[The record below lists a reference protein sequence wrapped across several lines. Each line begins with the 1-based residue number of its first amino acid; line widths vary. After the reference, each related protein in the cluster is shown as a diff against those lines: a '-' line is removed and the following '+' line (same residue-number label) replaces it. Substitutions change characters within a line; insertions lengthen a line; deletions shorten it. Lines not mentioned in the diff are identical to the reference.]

1 MCIRDR
7 NISIMEKE
15 LNKKM
20 KENNYDIAISNHQD
34 VVMDNE
40 ITRSTSGFTG
50 TELPRESSV
59 EYKTFPSLTMG
70 RTHRSVRL
78 DVVIAA
84 PQNLEAAYA

>member
-1 MCIRDR
+1 
-7 NISIMEKE
+7 MEIE

-20 KENNYDIAISNHQD
+20 KDNNYDIAISNHQD

-78 DVVIAA
+78 DVLIAA
-84 PQNLEAAYA
+84 PQNLEMAHA

>member
-1 MCIRDR
+1 
-7 NISIMEKE
+7 MEKE

-20 KENNYDIAISNHQD
+20 KENNYDIATSNHQD

-78 DVVIAA
+78 DVLIAA
-84 PQNLEAAYA
+84 PQNLEMAYA

>member
-1 MCIRDR
+1 MVEYIYK
-7 NISIMEKE
+7 MKKE
-15 LNKKM
+15 MIKKM
-20 KENNYDIAISNHQD
+20 KENNYDIAKVTTKLGEGKVALGRS
-34 VVMDNE
+34 
-40 ITRSTSGFTG
+40 RSTAGFTG

-84 PQNLEAAYA
+84 PQNFEAAYA

>member
-1 MCIRDR
+1 
-7 NISIMEKE
+7 MEKE

-20 KENNYDIAISNHQD
+20 KDNNYDIAMSNHQD

-78 DVVIAA
+78 DVLIAA
-84 PQNLEAAYA
+84 PQNLEASYA

>member
-1 MCIRDR
+1 
-7 NISIMEKE
+7 MEKE

-20 KENNYDIAISNHQD
+20 KDNNYDIAISNHQD
-34 VVMDNE
+34 AVMDNE

>member
-1 MCIRDR
+1 
-7 NISIMEKE
+7 MEKE

-20 KENNYDIAISNHQD
+20 KDNNYDIAISNHQD

-78 DVVIAA
+78 DVLIAA
-84 PQNLEAAYA
+84 PQNLEMAYA

>member
-1 MCIRDR
+1 
-7 NISIMEKE
+7 MEKE

-20 KENNYDIAISNHQD
+20 KDNNYDIAISNHQD

-78 DVVIAA
+78 DVMIAA
-84 PQNLEAAYA
+84 PQNLEATHA

>member
-1 MCIRDR
+1 
-7 NISIMEKE
+7 MEKE

-20 KENNYDIAISNHQD
+20 KDNNYDIAISNHQD

-59 EYKTFPSLTMG
+59 DYKTFPSLTMG

-78 DVVIAA
+78 DVLIAA
-84 PQNLEAAYA
+84 PLNLEAIYA

>member
-1 MCIRDR
+1 
-7 NISIMEKE
+7 MEKE

-34 VVMDNE
+34 VVMDNV

-78 DVVIAA
+78 DVLIAA
-84 PQNLEAAYA
+84 PQNLEAAHA

>member
-1 MCIRDR
+1 
-7 NISIMEKE
+7 MEKE

-84 PQNLEAAYA
+84 PQNLEAVYA

>member
-1 MCIRDR
+1 MMKRIG
-7 NISIMEKE
+7 EK
-15 LNKKM
+15 
-20 KENNYDIAISNHQD
+20 NYDIAISNRQGA
-34 VVMDNE
+34 VMDNE

-78 DVVIAA
+78 DVLIAA

>member
-1 MCIRDR
+1 
-7 NISIMEKE
+7 MEKE

-20 KENNYDIAISNHQD
+20 KEYNYDIAISNHQD

-78 DVVIAA
+78 DVLIAA
-84 PQNLEAAYA
+84 PQNLEMAYA

>member
-1 MCIRDR
+1 
-7 NISIMEKE
+7 MEKE

-78 DVVIAA
+78 DVLIAA
-84 PQNLEAAYA
+84 PQNLETEHA

>member
-1 MCIRDR
+1 
-7 NISIMEKE
+7 MEKE

-78 DVVIAA
+78 DVVLAA

>member
-1 MCIRDR
+1 
-7 NISIMEKE
+7 MEKE

-20 KENNYDIAISNHQD
+20 KDNNYDIAISNHQD

-84 PQNLEAAYA
+84 PQNLEAIYA

>member
-1 MCIRDR
+1 
-7 NISIMEKE
+7 MEKE

-20 KENNYDIAISNHQD
+20 KDNNYDIAISNHQD

-50 TELPRESSV
+50 TELHRESSV

-78 DVVIAA
+78 DVLIAA
-84 PQNLEAAYA
+84 PQNLEAAHA

>member
-1 MCIRDR
+1 
-7 NISIMEKE
+7 MEKE

-20 KENNYDIAISNHQD
+20 KDTNYDIAISNHQD
-34 VVMDNE
+34 VVMDNV

-78 DVVIAA
+78 DVLIAA

>member
-1 MCIRDR
+1 
-7 NISIMEKE
+7 MEKE

-78 DVVIAA
+78 DVLIAA
-84 PQNLEAAYA
+84 PQNLEAVNA

>member
-1 MCIRDR
+1 
-7 NISIMEKE
+7 MEKE

-20 KENNYDIAISNHQD
+20 KDNNYDIAISNHQD

-70 RTHRSVRL
+70 RTYRSVRL
-78 DVVIAA
+78 DVLIAA
-84 PQNLEAAYA
+84 PQNLEMAYA

>member
-1 MCIRDR
+1 
-7 NISIMEKE
+7 MEKE

-20 KENNYDIAISNHQD
+20 KENNYDIAIGNHQD

>member
-1 MCIRDR
+1 
-7 NISIMEKE
+7 MEKE

-20 KENNYDIAISNHQD
+20 KEYNYDIAISNHQD

-78 DVVIAA
+78 DVLIAA
-84 PQNLEAAYA
+84 PQNLEAAHA

>member
-1 MCIRDR
+1 
-7 NISIMEKE
+7 MEKE

-84 PQNLEAAYA
+84 PQNLEATYA

>member
-1 MCIRDR
+1 
-7 NISIMEKE
+7 MEKE

-20 KENNYDIAISNHQD
+20 KENNYDIAIGNHQD

-78 DVVIAA
+78 DVLIAA

>member
-1 MCIRDR
+1 
-7 NISIMEKE
+7 MEKE

-20 KENNYDIAISNHQD
+20 KDNNYDIAISNHQD
-34 VVMDNE
+34 VVMDNV

-78 DVVIAA
+78 DVLIAA
-84 PQNLEAAYA
+84 PQNLEMAHA

>member
-1 MCIRDR
+1 
-7 NISIMEKE
+7 MEKE

-78 DVVIAA
+78 DVLIPA

>member
-1 MCIRDR
+1 
-7 NISIMEKE
+7 MEKE

-20 KENNYDIAISNHQD
+20 KDNNYDIAISNHQD

-59 EYKTFPSLTMG
+59 EYKTFPNLTMG

-78 DVVIAA
+78 DVLIAA
-84 PQNLEAAYA
+84 PQNLEAAHA

>member
-1 MCIRDR
+1 
-7 NISIMEKE
+7 MEKE

-20 KENNYDIAISNHQD
+20 KDNNYDIAISNHQD

-84 PQNLEAAYA
+84 PQNLEAAHA

>member
-1 MCIRDR
+1 
-7 NISIMEKE
+7 MEKE

-20 KENNYDIAISNHQD
+20 KENNYDIAISNHKD

-78 DVVIAA
+78 DVLIAA
-84 PQNLEAAYA
+84 PQNLEAAHA

>member
-1 MCIRDR
+1 
-7 NISIMEKE
+7 MEKE

-20 KENNYDIAISNHQD
+20 KDNNYDIAISNHQD

-59 EYKTFPSLTMG
+59 DYKTFPSLTMG

-78 DVVIAA
+78 DVLIAA

>member
-1 MCIRDR
+1 
-7 NISIMEKE
+7 
-15 LNKKM
+15 M

-78 DVVIAA
+78 DVLIAA
-84 PQNLEAAYA
+84 PQNLEAVYA

>member
-1 MCIRDR
+1 
-7 NISIMEKE
+7 MEKE

-20 KENNYDIAISNHQD
+20 KDNNYDIAISNHPD

-78 DVVIAA
+78 DVLIAA

>member
-1 MCIRDR
+1 
-7 NISIMEKE
+7 MEKE

-20 KENNYDIAISNHQD
+20 KDNNYDIAISNHQD

-78 DVVIAA
+78 DVLIAA
-84 PQNLEAAYA
+84 PQNLEAVYA